1 MREKMLATSVPRF
14 EEQKN
19 TKICKKPWITL
30 RNWSSKMLNSSTKS
44 SWTLPIRLSAFF
56 GLMVLQG
63 MPTLSHTAIWF
74 LLMLPT

>member
-1 MREKMLATSVPRF
+1 
-14 EEQKN
+14 
-19 TKICKKPWITL
+19 
-30 RNWSSKMLNSSTKS
+30 MLNSSTKS